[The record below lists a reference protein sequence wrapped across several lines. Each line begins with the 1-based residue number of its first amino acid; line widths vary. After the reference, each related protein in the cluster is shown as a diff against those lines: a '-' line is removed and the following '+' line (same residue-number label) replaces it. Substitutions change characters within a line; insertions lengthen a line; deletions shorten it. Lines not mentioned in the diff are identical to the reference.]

1 MGGYDS
7 VGRVTSLNH
16 TTPGNSIGT
25 VVTTGYTYDRAN
37 NVTSRSQQ
45 QYGGGTYGGTWL
57 LDGTYSTGY
66 DDANR
71 ILTYL
76 PNGGFQG
83 SYTYD
88 VTGNQTQSVTPVGAH
103 SYSYDGAARLTRA
116 DAATMGNDNNG
127 NRVTSDITWED
138 ESGSYTKPVTR
149 QTWDDAGRMASFSRY
164 NSAGTAIT
172 YQATYSYNGDGLR
185 TGESG
190 YSAGGGGSPRQFAND
205 LGRKNPVVLLDRTA
219 NNAGTFNLW
228 GADGLFGTV
237 TASYNGSWYV
247 VPAYYHHDRQGSTL
261 ALTNTSG
268 AITAQYAY
276 DPWGT
281 TSSTWGASVST
292 QYGGEPKDA
301 SGLIYLR
308 ARYYEPGTGRFVSAD
323 PFGGTAGNPASQNAY
338 AYAGNN
344 PVTRSDP
351 SGMSPDPPPLPACL
365 DNACVHQSDIDDIID
380 AAKELRRQADKGAVE
395 RAAAIAYWKD
405 HVCAGCAWDIKARYD
420 DFAEVNREAY
430 EMAAALGNWLFGV
443 TGTIVGFSP
452 EVLRFSGDVDEN
464 KKGGV
469 HCNGGPR
476 VWFGVGGDCVKDRQ
490 MIDSGIEYANSLG
503 YK

>member
-1 MGGYDS
+1 LGGYDS

-261 ALTNTSG
+261 ALTNPSG

-281 TSSTWGASVST
+281 TSYTWGASVSN

-323 PFGGTAGNPASQNAY
+323 PFGGFAGDPASQNAY

-344 PVTRSDP
+344 PVNRADP
-351 SGMSPDPPPLPACL
+351 SGMSAQSLTSHSCLSFCPDAGGGGGGGGG
-365 DNACVHQSDIDDIID
+365 DIVG
-380 AAKELRRQADKGAVE
+380 ALVGAVVT
-395 RAAAIAYWKD
+395 AVGLALSIVVNLKD
-405 HVCAGCAWDIKARYD
+405 GRQVTVPDNYVPRPAR
-420 DFAEVNREAY
+420 N
-430 EMAAALGNWLFGV
+430 GK
-443 TGTIVGFSP
+443 GTVYQDPDSIDHGS
-452 EVLRFSGDVDEN
+452 
-464 KKGGV
+464 
-469 HCNGGPR
+469 
-476 VWFGVGGDCVKDRQ
+476 GGDADSIRGMDPTDRYPDGYVVVHGPDGRPVNADGNS
-490 MIDSGIEYANSLG
+490 DSRDKTHHPIEPGDGGEEAPDG
-503 YK
+503 E